1 MPICCHATYRV
12 ASSALTMTCTSFFSL
27 CITPRAHEY
36 PTATDGVHMFSWDAG
51 DDDEDDA
58 FEGMHGDEVGC
69 DELEGDES
77 EDDEDEGDELDL
89 LATEALDVRSC
100 IRTQPLRPCASS
112 CPITEVCALACYW
125 STD

>member
-1 MPICCHATYRV
+1 
-12 ASSALTMTCTSFFSL
+12 
-27 CITPRAHEY
+27 
-36 PTATDGVHMFSWDAG
+36 MFSWDAG